1 MELTSLSGEK
11 FYVNLNS
18 VCFYGLACDGKG
30 RKRRE
35 YVLISFLNG
44 REIAVQDSLESV
56 HRKMS
61 VAVVLSNKEAIQ
73 L

>member
-1 MELTSLSGEK
+1 MELTSLNGEK
-11 FYVNLNS
+11 FYVNPNL

-35 YVLISFLNG
+35 YVAISFLNG
-44 REIAVQDSLESV
+44 REVGVQDSLESV

-61 VAVVLSNKEAIQ
+61 VAIVLSNKEAMQ